1 MSHRAQT
8 RVFALVGALTGE
20 RRAIHTGN
28 FPLVPEKMLPV
39 ADVVILVADDDPG
52 AMLFRYTAYGEFGGD
67 TWHLTVEEAQES
79 AIYEYGD
86 KFHLNYS
93 CYFGN
98 DNFGYGEQF
107 CGNEG
112 TVEVLNRSLL
122 RFTPQSF
129 AGKPLANRKEAVV
142 ELVGNDNLAVEAH
155 IRNLV
160 ETIQGKAQLVAPV
173 EIGQQAAVSGHM
185 ATLALRNKKMVRWD
199 VKSRKAIIG

>member
-1 MSHRAQT
+1 MNHAKHS
-8 RVFALVGALTGE
+8 LPEPGLT
-20 RRAIHTGN
+20 RRA
-28 FPLVPEKMLPV
+28 
-39 ADVVILVADDDPG
+39 AVVISLLAVLLASAAIAQIPADQKKVYRWTDANDDREVP
-52 AMLFRYTAYGEFGGD
+52 D
-67 TWHLTVEEAQES
+67 TMS

-112 TVEVLNRSLL
+112 TVEVLNRSML
-122 RFTPQSF
+122 RFTPQKF
-129 AGKPLANRKEAVV
+129 NGQAVGNRKEAVV
-142 ELVGNDNLAVEAH
+142 ELLGNDNLAVEAH

-160 ETIQGKAQLVAPV
+160 EAIQGKAQLVAPV

-199 VKSRKAIIG
+199 AKSRKTIIG